1 MTETFYTYVIA
12 TSSALLIAILGILYK
27 SKCRN
32 IKCCGCIE
40 VDRDVQIEEE
50 LDEMK
55 IKNQS
60 SNSV

>member
-27 SKCRN
+27 SKC
-32 IKCCGCIE
+32 CGCIE
-40 VDRDVQIEEE
+40 VVRDVQIEEE

>member
-27 SKCRN
+27 SKCRH
-32 IKCCGCIE
+32 IKCCGCE
-40 VDRDVQIEEE
+40 VIRDVQIEEE

>member
-32 IKCCGCIE
+32 IKCGCIE
-40 VDRDVQIEEE
+40 VIRDVQIEEE